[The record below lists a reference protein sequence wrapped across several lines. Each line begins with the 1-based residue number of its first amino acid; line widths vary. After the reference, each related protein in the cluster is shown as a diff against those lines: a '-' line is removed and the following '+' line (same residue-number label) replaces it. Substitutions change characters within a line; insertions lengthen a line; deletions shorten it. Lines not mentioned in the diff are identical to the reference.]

1 MAGKSP
7 VVMLA
12 IVGGAVLA
20 TAAVAAYP
28 AAVWLGNKMYDQNVE
43 NFTKGYPV
51 VYKETEKSF
60 ASRKGTWEVN
70 TPAGDFV
77 FRTETTFGITGGESV
92 ITPDYE
98 SSGFKSVFE
107 DLSIKEYPKA
117 EMHMGYSI
125 AKQAFTSDGFVEP
138 FKIANDDFSCNVS
151 GMKFESTV
159 DQNVNMNATGEEI
172 VKSFRKGSGKSSGNV
187 VIEGLSCAAGADSKG
202 ELKIENVKIN
212 VESVQSY
219 PSLYNI
225 RIGSL
230 LFNVKGKYEL
240 KDFELDQNIDFDSN
254 GFSFKTAGSVAV
266 ATFPNEIAGGS
277 VTLNNTGIDVRVED
291 INDRDFASLIDFYKD
306 VALGEF
312 ADKTSDADLMNSP
325 LAKIPLNIKLVKLV
339 SQSGNDGSFKADGS
353 ASFSVSNIMNA
364 KAALNLNFSK
374 PYADAIGLGD
384 AVGSGIAMGFLKQDG
399 QNYVSNLSL
408 ENQSLTVN
416 GKKIF

>member
-51 VYKETEKSF
+51 VYKETDKSF

-77 FRTETTFGITGGESV
+77 FRTETTFGMTGAESV

-107 DLSIKEYPKA
+107 ELSIKEYPKS

-125 AKQAFTSDGFVEP
+125 TKQAFTSDGFVDP
-138 FKIANDDFSCNVS
+138 FRIANNEFSCDVS
-151 GMKFESTV
+151 GVKFESTV
-159 DQNVNMNATGEEI
+159 DQNVNMDAGGEEI
-172 VKSFRKGSGKSSGNV
+172 VKSFRNGSGKSSGNV
-187 VIEGLSCAAGADSKG
+187 VIGGLSCTAADSKG
-202 ELKIENVKIN
+202 VLRIENVKLN

-225 RIGSL
+225 RIGSI
-230 LFNVKGKYEL
+230 LFDAKKKYEL
-240 KDFELDQNIDFDSN
+240 KNFELDQSIDIKSS
-254 GFSFKTAGSVAV
+254 GFSFKTTGSVA
-266 ATFPNEIAGGS
+266 ALTFPNEFSGGS
-277 VTLNNTGIDVRVED
+277 VTLNNTGIDIRLED

-306 VALGEF
+306 LAMGEF
-312 ADKTSDADLMNSP
+312 ADKTSDADIMNSP
-325 LAKIPLNIKLVKLV
+325 LAKVPLNIRLVRLA
-339 SQSGNDGSFKADGS
+339 SESGKDGSFKADGS
-353 ASFSVSNIMNA
+353 ASFSASDIMNA
-364 KAALNLNFSK
+364 RAALNLNFTK

-384 AVGSGIAMGFLKQDG
+384 AVGSGVAMGFLKQEG
-399 QNYVSNLSL
+399 QNYVSALSL